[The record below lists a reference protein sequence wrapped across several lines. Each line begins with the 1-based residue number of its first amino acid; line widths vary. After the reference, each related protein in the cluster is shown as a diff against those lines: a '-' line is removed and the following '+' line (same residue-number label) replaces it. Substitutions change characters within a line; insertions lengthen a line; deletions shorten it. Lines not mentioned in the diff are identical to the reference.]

1 MESMAQ
7 RGLVSLL
14 YGRKEKKEKNRKE
27 DKRKERKNE
36 RKKEKL
42 EENCSVTVK
51 KKPSFLQNSDKL
63 EKERKIED

>member
-1 MESMAQ
+1 M
-7 RGLVSLL
+7 G
-14 YGRKEKKEKNRKE
+14 GRKKKEKNRKE

-63 EKERKIED
+63 EKEGKIED